1 MIGISET
8 AHCPARDVSSHR
20 AKETGGGVAQL
31 SFSDVFQIQLT
42 ACDSMEYFR
51 AGEKAGF
58 SGVHKIV
65 HEKDHIPP
73 HCVTALYGELFP
85 Y

>member
-1 MIGISET
+1 M
-8 AHCPARDVSSHR
+8 
-20 AKETGGGVAQL
+20 

-42 ACDSMEYFR
+42 ACDSVEYFR

-58 SGVHKIV
+58 SGVYKIV

-73 HCVTALYGELFP
+73 LTAPYGQLFLY
-85 Y
+85 